1 MIDNYADI
9 IGRAHHVSKVHPP
22 MPMESRAAQ
31 FAPFAALTGYEDAIA
46 ETGRQTDRRI
56 ELSDEDKRRLDETM
70 AKLRDSV
77 GEHPLIRVSYF
88 QPDER
93 KDGGR
98 YQTIEGALRSIDEVQ
113 GDLLMTD
120 GQKVAL
126 ERIDD
131 IILLG

>member
-9 IGRAHHVSKVHPP
+9 IGREHHVSKVHPP
-22 MPMESRAAQ
+22 MPMENRAAQ

-46 ETGRQTDRRI
+46 ETGRQTDRRM

-70 AKLRDSV
+70 AKLRESV

-88 QPDER
+88 RPDER

-113 GDLLMTD
+113 GDLVMTD

-126 ERIDD
+126 EMVDD